1 MLHNIQGGTDCRVLL
16 CGPHCS
22 GKSSIMDTLQNNFN
36 YNEKEYFESAGIL
49 GCIVHTQLQ
58 NLGQYSFKMTEISGI
73 YFQGEQMKFL
83 TKAIYR
89 FQQNQYIVFT
99 YNRQK
104 RQLFDKIKKALQILS
119 QYLND
124 KFIYIL
130 GTFSDVNQSLLEVT
144 DLEGKKLAAKYN
156 AQYLSYS
163 SKQKPIVKSLFYS
176 IGSCQEFINRHPSN
190 VSELKNYINVISQ
203 MKRQK
208 ESAVYQYK
216 VLQNMY
222 DQKIRREIIYETL
235 RLISP
240 ISSQIQK
247 ILQNQQIYQFIF
259 V

>member
-1 MLHNIQGGTDCRVLL
+1 MLQNIQGGTDCRVLL

-49 GCIVHTQLQ
+49 GCIVNVQLQ
-58 NLGQYSFKMTEISGI
+58 NLGLFQFKITEISGI
-73 YFQGEQMKFL
+73 YFQGDQMKFL
-83 TKAIYR
+83 TKAANR
-89 FQQNQYIVFT
+89 FEQNQYIIFT

-104 RQLFDKIKKALQILS
+104 REQFDKVKKALSILS
-119 QYLND
+119 QIFND

-130 GTFSDVNQSLLEVT
+130 GTFSDVDQSLLQIT

-163 SKQKPIVKSLFYS
+163 SKQKPIIKSVFYS
-176 IGSCQEFINRHPSN
+176 IGSCQEFINRHPN
-190 VSELKNYINVISQ
+190 NIQELKNYINLISQ

-216 VLQNMY
+216 TLQNIY
-222 DQKIRREIIYETL
+222 DQKIRKEIIYETL

-247 ILQNQQIYQFIF
+247 ILENQQVYQFIF

>member
-1 MLHNIQGGTDCRVLL
+1 
-16 CGPHCS
+16 
-22 GKSSIMDTLQNNFN
+22 MDTLQNNFN

-49 GCIVHTQLQ
+49 GCIVNIQLQ

-83 TKAIYR
+83 SKVVNR
-89 FQQNQYIVFT
+89 FQQNQFIIFT
-99 YNRQK
+99 YSRQQ
-104 RQLFDKIKKALQILS
+104 RQHYLNIKKAISIISMMS
-119 QYLND
+119 QQLD
-124 KFIYIL
+124 GKFIYIL
-130 GTFSDVNQSLLEVT
+130 GTYSDVDESLLQVT

-163 SKQKPIVKSLFYS
+163 SKQKPIIKSLFYS
-176 IGSCQEFINRHPSN
+176 IGSCQEFINRHPNN
-190 VSELKNYINVISQ
+190 VSELKNYINLISQ

-216 VLQNMY
+216 VLSNIY

-240 ISSQIQK
+240 ISSSIQK
-247 ILQNQQIYQFIF
+247 ILENQQIYQFIF